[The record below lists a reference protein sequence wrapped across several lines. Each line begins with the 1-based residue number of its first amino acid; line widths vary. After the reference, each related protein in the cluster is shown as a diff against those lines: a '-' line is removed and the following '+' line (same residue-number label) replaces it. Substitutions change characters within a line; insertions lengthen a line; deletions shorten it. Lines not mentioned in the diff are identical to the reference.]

1 MQRVP
6 TLARMVP
13 IVSDYTEVTEHSTPV
28 ATKIPLSGRSIAE
41 QLRGCF
47 HENKAARGFV
57 GCPPMKQIEQ
67 MAVVRHDTGVDR
79 RMWPISVAGR
89 DLLEAM
95 RHEKAARPG
104 SPEIHR
110 TVGRSRR
117 A

>member
-6 TLARMVP
+6 ALARMVP
-13 IVSDYTEVTEHSTPV
+13 IVSDYTEVTKHSTPV

-57 GCPPMKQIEQ
+57 GCPPMKQID
-67 MAVVRHDTGVDR
+67 AVVRHDTGVDR

-95 RHEKAARPG
+95 RHEKAARSG
-104 SPEIHR
+104 SLEIHR
-110 TVGRSRR
+110 TVGSRR